1 MCISFCQ
8 EVNWYYKSYNSIFII
23 FCKTLS
29 PFTLQK
35 YNIYI
40 IILYNTFV
48 IIKFRE
54 EFTMSNYKEIIDQL
68 IELRKAKGL
77 TQKDLATAA
86 NLTQPAIARLESKS
100 AVPQLNTFVK
110 VAGALGYNIE
120 LIKQS

>member
-1 MCISFCQ
+1 
-8 EVNWYYKSYNSIFII
+8 
-23 FCKTLS
+23 
-29 PFTLQK
+29 
-35 YNIYI
+35 
-40 IILYNTFV
+40 
-48 IIKFRE
+48 
-54 EFTMSNYKEIIDQL
+54 MSNYKEIIDQL

>member
-1 MCISFCQ
+1 
-8 EVNWYYKSYNSIFII
+8 
-23 FCKTLS
+23 
-29 PFTLQK
+29 
-35 YNIYI
+35 
-40 IILYNTFV
+40 
-48 IIKFRE
+48 
-54 EFTMSNYKEIIDQL
+54 MSDCTSIIDQL

-120 LIKQS
+120 LVKQS